1 MIFHYFSREFEKIY
15 FYQKGIKFEKNIR
28 ISDLEFSST
37 RGSLSRNGLKPVYES
52 VTSTIIFCESSGEK
66 DEYCAT

>member
-28 ISDLEFSST
+28 ILIWNSVPHEDLCLGT
-37 RGSLSRNGLKPVYES
+37 
-52 VTSTIIFCESSGEK
+52 
-66 DEYCAT
+66 D